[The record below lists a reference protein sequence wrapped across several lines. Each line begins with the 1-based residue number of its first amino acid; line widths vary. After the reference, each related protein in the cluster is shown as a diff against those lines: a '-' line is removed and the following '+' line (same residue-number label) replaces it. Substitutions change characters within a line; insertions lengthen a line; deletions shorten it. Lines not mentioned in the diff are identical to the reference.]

1 MNLLKFVVVGL
12 ILKRY
17 EKTGVFMAKNK
28 LSEEGFTLI
37 STLISLSLI
46 LVSLPLIY
54 HLVYKVKYTYEFKLT
69 SYKMIVINES
79 YIHISEQMIAKDD
92 GLHFYLPNDE
102 VAVIEQYGKL
112 IRRQVDNRGHEI
124 YLRDVTNFET
134 KNLEHGVKISIKLKN
149 GEKYEKT
156 FKVD

>member
-46 LVSLPLIY
+46 LVSLPLMY
-54 HLVYKVKYTYEFKLT
+54 HLVYEVKSTSKLELSPYKFIVFNILINYQDELVKVCV
-69 SYKMIVINES
+69 SWINNKKIRENRC
-79 YIHISEQMIAKDD
+79 
-92 GLHFYLPNDE
+92 F
-102 VAVIEQYGKL
+102 YGK
-112 IRRQVDNRGHEI
+112 
-124 YLRDVTNFET
+124 
-134 KNLEHGVKISIKLKN
+134 K
-149 GEKYEKT
+149 
-156 FKVD
+156 